1 MRNVASQL
9 RKVLLMVIAALIVA
23 VLGCLFIL
31 FIGGRFLIAPRI
43 ATAGFGVAEDRR
55 RAFTSIKGIRD
66 ITSGIVPLT
75 VLLVAGPHVFGWALV
90 PAALTPV
97 GDAVIVVTNG
107 GTLRQAL
114 TVHAATALVLV
125 VAGLVLALA

>member
-9 RKVLLMVIAALIVA
+9 RKVLLVVIAALIVA

-90 PAALTPV
+90 AAALTPV